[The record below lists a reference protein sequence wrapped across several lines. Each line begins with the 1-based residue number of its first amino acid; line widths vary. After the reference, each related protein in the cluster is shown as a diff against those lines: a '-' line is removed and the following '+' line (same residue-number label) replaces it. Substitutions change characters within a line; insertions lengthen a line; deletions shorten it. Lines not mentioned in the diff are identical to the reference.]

1 VPSKKKKKMMKREK
15 EKEKEKEEE
24 EVCNVGE
31 YVQTQQIIR
40 RKL

>member
-1 VPSKKKKKMMKREK
+1 VPSKKKETKMQKKK
-15 EKEKEKEEE
+15 EEEEEE

-31 YVQTQQIIR
+31 YVQTQQLIS